1 MEEKN
6 VWKWP
11 ENSYN
16 PVSMYALFSSFS
28 PQIFDRLFDK
38 INKYFEHVFK
48 NYLNKIGILFI
59 IITHSTTLD
68 TETLKNDCSVKHT
81 AKKTF
86 AFRTKQIKMNKVKF
100 SNDMKCTERSNMSK
114 ILPCC
119 FSSLKVLPQVWEKT
133 WYCSYTDQLKGICQH
148 CNFYVSGGRILT
160 EMEQNFTSKMILLKN
175 VSAFKSINTRKKKFI
190 YIYMYITKHD
200 DIQRKIYN
208 QSMEYFLRT
217 QFVFE

>member
-16 PVSMYALFSSFS
+16 PVGMYALFSSFS
-28 PQIFDRLFDK
+28 TQIFDRLFDK

-48 NYLNKIGILFI
+48 SYLNKIRILFI

-68 TETLKNDCSVKHT
+68 TESLKHDCSVKHT
-81 AKKTF
+81 AKKHLLS
-86 AFRTKQIKMNKVKF
+86 KQNKLKWIK
-100 SNDMKCTERSNMSK
+100 SSSIDMKCTERSSMSK

-133 WYCSYTDQLKGICQH
+133 WYCGYTDQLKGICQH
-148 CNFYVSGGRILT
+148 CNFDVSGGRILT
-160 EMEQNFTSKMILLKN
+160 LRWSKTLLLKWF
-175 VSAFKSINTRKKKFI
+175 S
-190 YIYMYITKHD
+190 
-200 DIQRKIYN
+200 
-208 QSMEYFLRT
+208 
-217 QFVFE
+217 

>member
-1 MEEKN
+1 
-6 VWKWP
+6 
-11 ENSYN
+11 
-16 PVSMYALFSSFS
+16 
-28 PQIFDRLFDK
+28 
-38 INKYFEHVFK
+38 
-48 NYLNKIGILFI
+48 
-59 IITHSTTLD
+59 
-68 TETLKNDCSVKHT
+68 
-81 AKKTF
+81 
-86 AFRTKQIKMNKVKF
+86 MNKVKF
-100 SNDMKCTERSNMSK
+100 SIDMKCTERSSMSK

-160 EMEQNFTSKMILLKN
+160 EMEQNFTSKMFLLKN
-175 VSAFKSINTRKKKFI
+175 VSAFKSINTRKKENIYIYI
-190 YIYMYITKHD
+190 YIYMFITKNN